1 MDKIKKIIPYL
12 AIGLSIVNIILL
24 VVVLVKLKD
33 IKSSVGDTDNTEV
46 INAIESA
53 KDDIEG
59 SVDDARGSI
68 ESSVDDAERSIKSSV
83 MIWSN

>member
-12 AIGLSIVNIILL
+12 AIGLSFINIILL

-46 INAIESA
+46 IDAINSA
-53 KDDIEG
+53 KDDINN